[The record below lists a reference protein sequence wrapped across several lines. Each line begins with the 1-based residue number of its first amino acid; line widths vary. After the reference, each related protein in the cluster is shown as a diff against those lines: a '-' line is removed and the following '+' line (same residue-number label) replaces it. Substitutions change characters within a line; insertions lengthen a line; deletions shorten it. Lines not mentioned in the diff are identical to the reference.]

1 MGNICNKKT
10 LNDVDKAL
18 YKNSLDKNQNKIKQK
33 YSNDFFRTEKDQIII
48 NSHDFNLIKKLGK
61 GSFGTVYL
69 VEHKTSKILYAMKI
83 LDKGQIKE
91 NDLIENSKIERIIL
105 SRFNYPFIVD
115 LIYSFQS
122 NSKLFLVTEYI
133 SGGDMY
139 LLLKKLKRL
148 SKRMIKIYISEI
160 ILCLGYLHENK
171 CIYRDLKPENILIGL
186 DGHIKIIDFNLSKLF
201 FNTKSIIDNRAESI
215 CGTADYMAPEIILQP
230 EYDYLV
236 DWYSLGVIT
245 YTFFTGHT
253 PFDCKRNPKNIEAKK
268 KPINFNSSVFDG
280 ASIDFITGLV
290 SFDPKTRL
298 GSNGIDEIKN
308 HQFLQDIDFKKIY
321 EKDYIIDPE
330 YLPNKEKLDK
340 SLSLI
345 NNTEKKININDDS
358 NLPQNPETYI
368 IKGNTYEGFTY
379 VKDHEGI

>member
-1 MGNICNKKT
+1 MN
-10 LNDVDKAL
+10 
-18 YKNSLDKNQNKIKQK
+18 
-33 YSNDFFRTEKDQIII
+33 
-48 NSHDFNLIKKLGK
+48 
-61 GSFGTVYL
+61 
-69 VEHKTSKILYAMKI
+69 KTSKILYAMKI

-186 DGHIKIIDFNLSKLF
+186 DGHINIIDFNLSKLF

-253 PFDCKRNPKNIEAKK
+253 PFDCKRNPKNIETKK

-340 SLSLI
+340 SLSLL

-358 NLPQNPETYI
+358 NLPQNPETYK

-379 VKDHEGI
+379 VKDHEEYN